1 MLQLTAIG
9 LALRGGQSVISLAS
23 GVLLAHALG
32 PSGRGEY
39 FLFVAAVAVLA
50 RVVGLATSPS
60 GVVFASRCLGWRGVR
75 VVSVARAGA
84 RFAELGVAAALA
96 IADVC
101 STLLI
106 LMLYVRIAAT
116 PVAQAVL
123 PRTSDFGGVLRRV
136 HP

>member
-50 RVVGLATSPS
+50 RVVGLGTSPS
-60 GVVFASRCLGWRGVR
+60 AVVFASRYPG
-75 VVSVARAGA
+75 
-84 RFAELGVAAALA
+84 ALA
-96 IADVC
+96 SIHRRLAA
-101 STLLI
+101 SLI
-106 LMLYVRIAAT
+106 PS
-116 PVAQAVL
+116 PVSS
-123 PRTSDFGGVLRRV
+123 PWIRR
-136 HP
+136 